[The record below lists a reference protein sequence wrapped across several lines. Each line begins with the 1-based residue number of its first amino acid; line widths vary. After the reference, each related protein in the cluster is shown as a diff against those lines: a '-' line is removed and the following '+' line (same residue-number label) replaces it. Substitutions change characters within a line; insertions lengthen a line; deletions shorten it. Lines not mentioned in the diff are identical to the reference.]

1 MYMILY
7 ENVFMKK
14 SYREKQRQRRRDV
27 PFEIQLHFLD
37 LAEFGLDEN
46 MERVSSLLTDYPKL
60 AIIDDLSVDKELTD
74 ILISDEDEADRLLRE
89 YEYRLSERKGSYN
102 ALMYFIRNKNITQKQ
117 KLINALI
124 REGSN
129 VLMEYTTVEGY
140 RVSHNAIL
148 LAKEA
153 KLNRFAMKPLW
164 EKLKSEN
171 KTIFDMLL
179 SEFVNSGEL
188 VFLRNRP
195 RPIPKKSKPIQ
206 IPKKTRLKS
215 IQIPKKQLKF

>member
-74 ILISDEDEADRLLRE
+74 ILISDEDEGDRLLIK
-89 YEYRLSERKGSYN
+89 YKYRLSERKGSYN

-188 VFLRNRP
+188 VYLRNRP

-206 IPKKTRLKS
+206 IPKKSKP

>member
-1 MYMILY
+1 MILY

-74 ILISDEDEADRLLRE
+74 ILISDEDEGDRLLIK
-89 YEYRLSERKGSYN
+89 YKYRLSERKGSYN

-188 VFLRNRP
+188 VYLRNRP

-206 IPKKTRLKS
+206 IPKKSKP